1 MEITK
6 EFIQKAL
13 NGEVFLRFKT
23 EKELREEGRWFS
35 HSRVELPSGW
45 GNKHQEEKRKLLG
58 SSLSLLNDEIKRQ
71 LRENKE
77 NMLYILDDQ
86 IFVSGDYFTTL
97 PLTTFYEAY

>member
-1 MEITK
+1 MNK

-35 HSRVELPSGW
+35 SSVVELPSNW

-58 SSLSLLNDEIKRQ
+58 CSLSLLNDEIKKQ

-77 NMLYILDDQ
+77 NVLYILDDE
-86 IFVSGDYFTTL
+86 IFFSGDYFTTL
-97 PLTTFYEAY
+97 PITTFYEAY